1 MLDIWMDSAI
11 RRRTSGASFPS
22 ALIIQ
27 ASSPRMMAVADS
39 WPSGESRTGAPSFLV
54 FSRSLFPFST
64 ICSSFSQADTEPGI
78 VIPISRDQIRFGGRR
93 YRNGLSACLI
103 LQNLDSDL
111 AEDLLRR
118 AESDFTNA
126 FCQGRDSQ
134 SDSRRIRCIR

>member
-27 ASSPRMMAVADS
+27 ASSPRRAVQSDDRRVRPNGIGLDKSKA
-39 WPSGESRTGAPSFLV
+39 GRL
-54 FSRSLFPFST
+54 R
-64 ICSSFSQADTEPGI
+64 QADTEPGI
-78 VIPISRDQIRFGGRR
+78 VIPISRDQIRFGGGRHR
-93 YRNGLSACLI
+93 TGLSACLV

-118 AESDFTNA
+118 AERDFTNA
-126 FCQGRDSQ
+126 CCQGRGSQ
-134 SDSRRIRCIR
+134 